1 MWRSACQ
8 HRSEQSGNLGEEIEK
23 NDGATLTLRSA
34 AQSLHSTRN
43 SQRLY
48 FRVTSLINFL
58 ERKVRPG
65 PSRTVCFF
73 LTLRWW
79 SLRCSVQPKKNCTH
93 SIINNKTV
101 HCFLL
106 VTFTLQQ
113 ALPFLH
119 TAFEFDIQSPPSK

>member
-23 NDGATLTLRSA
+23 NDGAITP
-34 AQSLHSTRN
+34 LH

-65 PSRTVCFF
+65 PSRFF
-73 LTLRWW
+73 GTKVR
-79 SLRCSVQPKKNCTH
+79 PY
-93 SIINNKTV
+93 
-101 HCFLL
+101 F
-106 VTFTLQQ
+106 F
-113 ALPFLH
+113 
-119 TAFEFDIQSPPSK
+119 